1 VSYTLKLG
9 EGRKAHAEVAATGIR
24 GGGDSPLESV
34 EVGQSPMLGNGKMGR
49 RRTGKIS
56 DALGAVGSS

>member
-9 EGRKAHAEVAATGIR
+9 EGRKAHAEVAATGI
-24 GGGDSPLESV
+24 GDSPLESV